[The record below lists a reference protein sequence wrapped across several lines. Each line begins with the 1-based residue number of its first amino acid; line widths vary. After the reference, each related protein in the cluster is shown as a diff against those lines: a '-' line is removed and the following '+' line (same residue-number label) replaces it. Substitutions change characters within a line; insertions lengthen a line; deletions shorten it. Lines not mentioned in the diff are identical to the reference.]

1 MSTPNSSRIA
11 LLIDGANLR
20 ATAKTLGFDIERL
33 LMEFSNRGT
42 VLRALY
48 YTAIIEDTEYSNLNR
63 LCRTLPGQD
72 SRSRPSQ

>member
-63 LCRTLPGQD
+63 LRRTLPGQD